1 MTSRADDPAGRRF
14 GLVLSDDEDR
24 CERGCKA
31 LVSKGFDVLAFLDAG
46 SAQAWLEED
55 TPEIAVID
63 IDGGAGRGSRL
74 VADTLEGRGVRIVP
88 LA

>member
-1 MTSRADDPAGRRF
+1 MTRPADDPVGRRF
-14 GLVLSDDEDR
+14 GLILSDDEDR
-24 CERGCKA
+24 RERGCKA

-55 TPEIAVID
+55 TPEIAI
-63 IDGGAGRGSRL
+63 IDGGAGRGLRL
-74 VADTLEGRGVRIVP
+74 MTDTLERRGVRIVP

>member
-1 MTSRADDPAGRRF
+1 MTSRADDPVGRRF

-24 CERGCKA
+24 RERGCKA

-55 TPEIAVID
+55 TPEIAI

-74 VADTLEGRGVRIVP
+74 VADTLERRGVRMMPI
-88 LA
+88 A